1 MTLLF
6 QSIPWIKWTRTCRRK
21 NSYSILEYL
30 TCKVKKPPRI
40 NMRNLQNFSST
51 KEQNLQNKF
60 TLSHFRTWNNVYT
73 DAFHN
78 SQMGWLANCLAGSL
92 QPGSYS
98 ICGSQAHIFESLPC
112 MELPLCF
119 PEDFRNFYVEALMFQ
134 N

>member
-60 TLSHFRTWNNVYT
+60 TLSHFRNWNNVYT

-92 QPGSYS
+92 QPQSYS
-98 ICGSQAHIFESLPC
+98 ICGSQVHIFQSLPY
-112 MELPLCF
+112 MELSLCF
-119 PEDFRNFYVEALMFQ
+119 SEDFRNFYFFSKF
-134 N
+134 